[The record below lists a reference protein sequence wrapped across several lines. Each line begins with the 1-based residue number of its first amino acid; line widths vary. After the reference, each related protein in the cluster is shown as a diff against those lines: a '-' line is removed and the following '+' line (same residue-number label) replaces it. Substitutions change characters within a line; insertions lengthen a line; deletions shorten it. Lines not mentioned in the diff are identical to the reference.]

1 MTTHLTD
8 EQVSA
13 LLAGE
18 ADEAA
23 AGHAA
28 ACAVCAAEVE
38 DLRSSLGDWKRS
50 LDEELARRS
59 LARPHRPSRLP
70 WLLLASAAALVALLL
85 APAIRPVAM
94 QPVASPAP
102 IADQEL
108 LASIDVALQR
118 ELPQAL
124 EPASLLVA
132 DLSAAEVQH
141 Q

>member
-1 MTTHLTD
+1 VTTHLTD

-13 LLAGE
+13 LLCGV

-38 DLRSSLGDWKRS
+38 DLRGSLGDWKRS
-50 LDEELARRS
+50 LDEELA
-59 LARPHRPSRLP
+59 ARPLPRRPARLP
-70 WLLLASAAALVALLL
+70 WLLLASAAALVLLLL
-85 APAIRPVAM
+85 APATRPVAM
-94 QPVASPAP
+94 QPIASPAP

-108 LASIDVALQR
+108 LTSIDVALQR

-132 DLSAAEVQH
+132 DLRAAEVQN